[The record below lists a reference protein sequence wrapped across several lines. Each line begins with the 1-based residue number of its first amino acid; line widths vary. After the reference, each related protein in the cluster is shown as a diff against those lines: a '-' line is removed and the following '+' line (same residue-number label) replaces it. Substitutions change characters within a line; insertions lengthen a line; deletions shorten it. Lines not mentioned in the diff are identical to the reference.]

1 MVSSAPFPDMNTPPD
16 PVVTDA
22 RADMSPTRRRQSPF
36 QLHRSRSGL
45 GLALGLSGSEPGSRG
60 GARVAGDATAI
71 DSRPPEW
78 LSTRPGPGRRP
89 GRGRGPRMA
98 RVKSLTLTVLGDD
111 RPPLT
116 LDQGVIRIG
125 SDPGNELVLQADGV
139 QPVHAR
145 VTLDQDG
152 AMLRLAKADL
162 AVRLNHRKVES
173 LAFLHDGDLIEVGGN
188 GIAVQVVS
196 EGAGETRG
204 DRPADERSTRVR
216 RVPPKFV
223 LRGVTGSQFGKLI
236 PIYGRLVIG
245 RGSDCDLALEEP
257 GLSRRH
263 AIVETLP
270 EGLFLR
276 DLGSAN
282 GSFLNGT
289 RVRDAALKHGDQIVL
304 DSVRFLVQA
313 IDQIDQPGHAA
324 ASVPLSQRS
333 QLFGWVLMAGAVFCV
348 GVGAALLLLR

>member
-1 MVSSAPFPDMNTPPD
+1 
-16 PVVTDA
+16 
-22 RADMSPTRRRQSPF
+22 MSPTRRRPNPF
-36 QLHRSRSGL
+36 QLRRSRSGL
-45 GLALGLSGSEPGSRG
+45 GLGLGPVGSVPRLAPAPENGDRPSDALTT
-60 GARVAGDATAI
+60 TAL
-71 DSRPPEW
+71 PPES
-78 LSTRPGPGRRP
+78 LSSRPGPGRRP
-89 GRGRGPRMA
+89 GRGRGPRRA

-111 RPPLT
+111 RPALT
-116 LDQGVIRIG
+116 LSQGVVRIG
-125 SDPGNELVLQADGV
+125 AAADNELVLDGDGV

-162 AVRLNHRKVES
+162 DVMVNHRRVES
-173 LAFLHDGDLIEVGGN
+173 LAFLHDGDHIELAGI
-188 GIAVQVVS
+188 GIAVQVTS
-196 EGAGETRG
+196 EGDDTARG
-204 DRPADERSTRVR
+204 DGRPDDRATRVR

-263 AIVETLP
+263 AVVETLP

-289 RVRDAALKHGDQIVL
+289 RVRDAALRHGDQIVL

-313 IDQIDQPGHAA
+313 IDQIDQPGHGAA
-324 ASVPLSQRS
+324 AQPQSRRS
-333 QLFGWVLMAGAVFCV
+333 QLFGWMLMAGAMFCV

>member
-1 MVSSAPFPDMNTPPD
+1 
-16 PVVTDA
+16 
-22 RADMSPTRRRQSPF
+22 MSPPRRRQNPF
-36 QLHRSRSGL
+36 ELRRSRTGLGLGL
-45 GLALGLSGSEPGSRG
+45 GLAGPPTPPTP
-60 GARVAGDATAI
+60 VNGDRPSDAHTTTATPA
-71 DSRPPEW
+71 DSMPMRPAA
-78 LSTRPGPGRRP
+78 GRRP
-89 GRGRGPRMA
+89 SRSRGHRRS

-111 RPPLT
+111 RPQLT
-116 LDQGVIRIG
+116 LSQGVVRIG
-125 SDPGNELVLQADGV
+125 SAADNELVLAGDGV

-162 AVRLNHRKVES
+162 NVLLNHRRVES
-173 LAFLHDGDLIEVGGN
+173 LAFLHDGDQIDLAGFA
-188 GIAVQVVS
+188 IAVQVVS
-196 EGAGETRG
+196 EGPGAHRG
-204 DRPADERSTRVR
+204 DGSADERATRVR

-313 IDQIDQPGHAA
+313 IDQIDQPGQPA
-324 ASVPLSQRS
+324 ASDPPSRRS
-333 QLFGWVLMAGAVFCV
+333 QLFGWVLMAGAMFCV